1 MLKRIVNLFT
11 SLKLTVTC
19 LTFGMLLIFVGTLA
33 QVDEGLYNA
42 QARYF
47 KSWLIWAPTLL
58 GHKVPIVLPGGYLLG
73 GVLLVN
79 LLAAHAQRFTLSKK
93 KIGIFMVHSGLILL
107 LLGQLL
113 TDVLSIES
121 AMRIPPG
128 EPVNYSQD
136 FHANELVVIDT
147 SPASNDE
154 VVSIPESLAAKQS
167 EIRHEKLPVVLRV
180 KNYWANADWV
190 KGPANGAVATT
201 ANQGT
206 GQGVY
211 VLPRPP
217 VLTME
222 ERNLPSAEVEV
233 MTPQGGSLGTW
244 LLSSQPWVP
253 SSPFAAKQTF
263 THANKVYQL
272 ALRFTRHYKP
282 YTITLQ
288 KFTHEKYKGT
298 DIPKNFSSRIRLQN
312 PATGE
317 DQEHLIFMNEPLR
330 YAGET
335 FYQGSFEKG
344 DIVSIL
350 QVVHNPGWLTP
361 YFACVLMALGLIVQ
375 FMSHL
380 IGFAKKRRT
389 A

>member
-1 MLKRIVNLFT
+1 MLKRIVNFFT
-11 SLKLTVTC
+11 SLKLTVVC
-19 LTFGMLLIFVGTLA
+19 LTLGMLLVFVGTLA

-47 KSWLIWAPTLL
+47 KSWLIWAPTIL
-58 GHKVPIVLPGGYLLG
+58 GHKVPIALPGGYLLG

-93 KIGIFMVHSGLILL
+93 KIGIFMVHAGLILL

-113 TDVLSIES
+113 TDVLSTES
-121 AMRIPPG
+121 AMRIPEG
-128 EPVNYSQD
+128 EPMNYSQD
-136 FHANELVVIDT
+136 FHANELVVIDS
-147 SPASNDE
+147 SPADNEE
-154 VVSIPESLAAKQS
+154 VVAIPESLVAKQT
-167 EIRHEKLPVVLRV
+167 EIRHEKLPVSLRI
-180 KNYWANADWV
+180 KSYWPNADLL
-190 KGPANGAVATT
+190 KGPSAGATATT
-201 ANQGT
+201 VNQGV

-211 VLPRPP
+211 VLPKPLA
-217 VLTME
+217 LTME
-222 ERNLPSAEVEV
+222 DRDLPAAVVEV
-233 MTPQGGSLGTW
+233 VTPQGTSLGTW
-244 LLSSQPWVP
+244 LLSSQ
-253 SSPFAAKQTF
+253 FGAKQTF
-263 THANKVYQL
+263 TLAGKHYQL

-288 KFTHEKYKGT
+288 KFTHELYKGT
-298 DIPKNFSSRIRLQN
+298 DIPKNYASQIRLQN
-312 PATGE
+312 PRTGE
-317 DQEHLIFMNEPLR
+317 DQEHLIYMNSPLR

-344 DIVSIL
+344 DKVSIL
-350 QVVHNPGWLTP
+350 QVVRNPSWLTP
-361 YFACVLMALGLIVQ
+361 YFACVMMSLGLIVQ

>member
-1 MLKRIVNLFT
+1 MLDRVINLFT
-11 SLKLTVTC
+11 SLKLTVVC
-19 LTFGMLLIFVGTLA
+19 LCLGMLLVFVGTLA

-47 KSWLIWAPTLL
+47 KNWFIMAPTLL
-58 GHKVPIVLPGGYLLG
+58 GHKVPIALPGGYLLG
-73 GVLLVN
+73 TVLLVN
-79 LLAAHAQRFTLSKK
+79 LLAAHAKRFTFSKK
-93 KIGIFMVHSGLILL
+93 KIGIFMVHAGLILL

-113 TDVLSIES
+113 TDVLSIEG
-121 AMRIPPG
+121 AMRIPEG

-136 FHANELVVIDT
+136 FHANELVVIDS
-147 SPASNDE
+147 SPADNDE
-154 VVSIPESLAAKQS
+154 VVSIPESLVAKQT

-180 KNYWANADWV
+180 KNYWLNADLLKNRV
-190 KGPANGAVATT
+190 EGAVAT
-201 ANQGT
+201 AVNQGI
-206 GQGVY
+206 GQGAY

-217 VLTME
+217 ALTMD
-222 ERNLPSAEVEV
+222 ERNLPAAVVEV
-233 MTPQGGSLGTW
+233 VTPQGGTLGTW
-244 LLSSQPWVP
+244 LLSSQ
-253 SSPFAAKQTF
+253 FGAKQTF
-263 THANKVYQL
+263 TLANKTYQL
-272 ALRFTRHYKP
+272 AMRFTRHYKP

-288 KFTHEKYKGT
+288 KFTHEQYKGT
-298 DIPKNFSSRIRLQN
+298 DIPKNYASQIRLQN

-317 DQEHLIFMNEPLR
+317 DQEHLIYMNSPLR

-344 DIVSIL
+344 DKVSIL
-350 QVVHNPGWLTP
+350 QVVRNPGWLTP
-361 YFACVLMALGLIVQ
+361 YFACVLMALGLVVQ